1 MLPDLSVSE
10 FVALFNQTLEFAYP
24 NVTIIGELANFRISK
39 NKWLYFD
46 LKDDE
51 AIVRFF
57 GSVYVMP
64 GPLEDGMLIKVRGA
78 PHLHPQYG
86 FSITVQSITP
96 YGEGA
101 IKKAAS
107 LLEAKLRA
115 EGLFAPDRKRFLPY
129 PPERIGLITS
139 IESAAYTDFVKV
151 ISDRWGGLE
160 IELIDV
166 QVQGEQ
172 APEQIVQAITAFNG
186 LAEPPDVLVVT
197 RGGGSTE
204 DLQVYSAES
213 VTRAVANSRIPTLV
227 AIGHE
232 RDVSLSELAADQRA
246 STPSNA
252 AELLVPDRTQILNEL
267 VSMGNNLSRS
277 VTDILADAKSWIIDQ
292 QASLQQ
298 LVGQTFKNTADNVLL
313 RGRLLAVLD
322 PQTPLK
328 RGYALVRKEGTI
340 LRKMAGLKLDDI
352 VEVEMG
358 DGQFHAKVEAIE
370 R

>member
-151 ISDRWGGLE
+151 ISDRWGGL
-160 IELIDV
+160 
-166 QVQGEQ
+166 
-172 APEQIVQAITAFNG
+172 VQAITAFNG
-186 LAEPPDVLVVT
+186 LAEPPDVLVIT

>member
-1 MLPDLSVSE
+1 
-10 FVALFNQTLEFAYP
+10 
-24 NVTIIGELANFRISK
+24 
-39 NKWLYFD
+39 
-46 LKDDE
+46 
-51 AIVRFF
+51 
-57 GSVYVMP
+57 
-64 GPLEDGMLIKVRGA
+64 
-78 PHLHPQYG
+78 
-86 FSITVQSITP
+86 
-96 YGEGA
+96 
-101 IKKAAS
+101 
-107 LLEAKLRA
+107 
-115 EGLFAPDRKRFLPY
+115 
-129 PPERIGLITS
+129 
-139 IESAAYTDFVKV
+139 
-151 ISDRWGGLE
+151 
-160 IELIDV
+160 
-166 QVQGEQ
+166 
-172 APEQIVQAITAFNG
+172 
-186 LAEPPDVLVVT
+186 
-197 RGGGSTE
+197 
-204 DLQVYSAES
+204 
-213 VTRAVANSRIPTLV
+213 V

>member
-1 MLPDLSVSE
+1 
-10 FVALFNQTLEFAYP
+10 
-24 NVTIIGELANFRISK
+24 
-39 NKWLYFD
+39 
-46 LKDDE
+46 
-51 AIVRFF
+51 
-57 GSVYVMP
+57 
-64 GPLEDGMLIKVRGA
+64 
-78 PHLHPQYG
+78 
-86 FSITVQSITP
+86 
-96 YGEGA
+96 
-101 IKKAAS
+101 
-107 LLEAKLRA
+107 
-115 EGLFAPDRKRFLPY
+115 
-129 PPERIGLITS
+129 
-139 IESAAYTDFVKV
+139 
-151 ISDRWGGLE
+151 LE

-186 LAEPPDVLVVT
+186 LAEPPDVLVIT